1 VNDNSAVNAMDFL
14 GKQIIAELYCCN
26 RQRLDDVDFIRQ
38 AMINAA
44 RAAGTQIVTETFHRF
59 SPQGVSGAV
68 IIADSHLAIH
78 TWPEHGYAAVDL
90 FTCSETLYSEKAVD
104 YLRDALESQQSS
116 VEELRRGNGLE

>member
-68 IIADSHLAIH
+68 IITDSHLAIH
-78 TWPEHGYAAVDL
+78 TWPEHGYAAVDF

>member
-1 VNDNSAVNAMDFL
+1 MDSL

-44 RAAGTQIVTETFHRF
+44 REAGTQIVTETFHRF

-68 IIADSHLAIH
+68 IITDSHLAIH
-78 TWPEHGYAAVDL
+78 TWPEHGYAAVDF

-104 YLRDALESQQSS
+104 YLRDALESQQFS
-116 VEELRRGNGLE
+116 VEELRRGDGLA